1 MHNFDLLLVLLH
13 VSESEVTLT
22 SSDTEDH
29 IFLCFA
35 LVHNLQ
41 LVICLVVSAN
51 ALSIG
56 KVGFSATSGS
66 KIPEGIATKLGVSN
80 YVGDPTSTSKYGSEG
95 SAWGVSPYVWNITVC
110 DFPFCFFLLFVF
122 SSHLQVARVDWFSR
136 SIHQMAHFLTKKCLL
151 GVSMI
156 NFHISTFIPRIWK
169 LALRPMATSNGD
181 NSGIF
186 KDRSKM
192 FVPKVRFSGSVNFC
206 CFRSSAY
213 TF

>member
-110 DFPFCFFLLFVF
+110 DFPFCFFPSFRF
-122 SSHLQVARVDWFSR
+122 F
-136 SIHQMAHFLTKKCLL
+136 
-151 GVSMI
+151 
-156 NFHISTFIPRIWK
+156 ISPTGCQGWLIFTIY
-169 LALRPMATSNGD
+169 TSNGAFSHKEVPFGGLD
-181 NSGIF
+181 DKFSHIHLYPQNMKIGITAYGDF
-186 KDRSKM
+186 KR
-192 FVPKVRFSGSVNFC
+192 R
-206 CFRSSAY
+206 
-213 TF
+213 